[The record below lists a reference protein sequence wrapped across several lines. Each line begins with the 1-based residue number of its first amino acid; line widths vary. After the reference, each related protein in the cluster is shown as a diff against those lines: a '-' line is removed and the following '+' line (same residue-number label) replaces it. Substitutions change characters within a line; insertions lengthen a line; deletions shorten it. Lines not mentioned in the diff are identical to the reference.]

1 MQDNINEDSLEAL
14 YTELKN
20 MEKTKSEG
28 AIIRSRAKY
37 AVEGEK
43 RTAFFLNLEKI
54 KQEQCYI

>member
-43 RTAFFLNLEKI
+43 STAFFLNLEKR